1 MGSKMLHLSSVST
14 RISHFN
20 IHITYNLLSDV
31 SCLKHNVYAPV
42 WEYARDKMPGYGA
55 HIAYITGTAALTCG
69 RKGERS
75 AGPARMRHGA
85 SEQADGCVRSN
96 TGCLQ
101 LMRLHHGVAYRIM
114 AMAWKSTI

>member
-1 MGSKMLHLSSVST
+1 MGSKMLHLSSV
-14 RISHFN
+14 ISHSN
-20 IHITYNLLSDV
+20 IYITCDLLV
-31 SCLKHNVYAPV
+31 SCLKPNVYAPV
-42 WEYARDKMPGYGA
+42 WEYVREIMSAYGA

-75 AGPARMRHGA
+75 AGPARMRYGA
-85 SEQADGCVRSN
+85 SEQVDGRVRSN